1 MSICYNI
8 YEKSDIMPS
17 IITHHMFSKELLNN
31 LSKEEL
37 SKIDNKLD
45 IYHTFAQS
53 HDYLFY
59 YKFGKNRK
67 AINKLGHKAHH
78 SNTQEYLIN
87 IIKEIK
93 NNHEENNSELIA
105 YLYGSITHYVLDT
118 TCHPYIFYKT
128 GYYRKKEKETR
139 KYFGGHNQIEKDL
152 DAIYYKKYT
161 NKEYNLCN
169 VSKEIIGKPK
179 LSNKLINTMNKV
191 YKETYNKDNIGI
203 YYQKGVDNARVIYNI
218 VINDR
223 LGIKK
228 SFYKLLDL
236 IINKNKRY
244 ISTYSTYIKKP
255 NLDYLNIKH
264 KEWNNPSNPDIKSTK
279 SFEDLFNESI
289 NKSIKIIKEVNKVLY
304 ENKPIKELLKYIP
317 NLDYSTGLPIEESK
331 QLRHFEY

>member
-1 MSICYNI
+1 
-8 YEKSDIMPS
+8 
-17 IITHHMFSKELLNN
+17 
-31 LSKEEL
+31 
-37 SKIDNKLD
+37 
-45 IYHTFAQS
+45 
-53 HDYLFY
+53 
-59 YKFGKNRK
+59 
-67 AINKLGHKAHH
+67 
-78 SNTQEYLIN
+78 
-87 IIKEIK
+87 
-93 NNHEENNSELIA
+93 
-105 YLYGSITHYVLDT
+105 
-118 TCHPYIFYKT
+118 
-128 GYYRKKEKETR
+128 
-139 KYFGGHNQIEKDL
+139 
-152 DAIYYKKYT
+152 
-161 NKEYNLCN
+161 
-169 VSKEIIGKPK
+169 
-179 LSNKLINTMNKV
+179 MNKV

-203 YYQKGVDNARVIYNI
+203 YYQKGVDNARLIYNI